1 MTRDEELSALCLACG
16 ACCDGTMYARVELDG
31 EGDRDRVA
39 RRGLP
44 ILEEPSPSLAQP
56 CAAHV
61 DGRCTIYED
70 RPERCAGYRCEQHR
84 SHERDGGS
92 LEARLARVRG
102 LRAVAARVAE
112 ARSRNTAP
120 DALDLAELGMR
131 LRRDFGW
138 KGAGAGKK
146 ETPPSADPR

>member
-31 EGDRDRVA
+31 PGDRERAA

-61 DGRCTIYED
+61 GGRCTAYDD

-84 SHERDGGS
+84 LHETEGGP
-92 LEARLARVRG
+92 LEVRLERVRA
-102 LRAVAARVAE
+102 LRLVAARVAE
-112 ARSRNTAP
+112 ARARGVAP

-138 KGAGAGKK
+138 RPTKK
-146 ETPPSADPR
+146 EAPLGSEPR